1 MGTKLSEIESGSPV
15 SLRISAND
23 KSMRLDAI
31 VKKNISENTMLID
44 LQCDINKKLNFSN
57 VKTDLEFYPD
67 GNVPIKWYN
76 VQVAS
81 MDDSYVVQATSDGSR
96 MNRRNTFRVGISATA
111 KLNTPIPNCP
121 RQVTVRDV
129 SLTGFSISD
138 RKHELPFVIGN
149 TISVSWEDFGH
160 ELDLTGR
167 LIRIETR
174 DDVTIFGFEICN
186 ICKDLSSYISTKQR
200 QQRKK

>member
-15 SLRISAND
+15 SLRISAHE

-31 VKKNISENTMLID
+31 VKRNISENTILID
-44 LQCDINKKLNFSN
+44 LQCDINKKLIFNN

-67 GNVPIKWYN
+67 GNVPIKWYD
-76 VQVAS
+76 VQVAN
-81 MDDSYVVQATSDGSR
+81 MDDGYVVQASSDGSR
-96 MNRRNTFRVGISATA
+96 MNRRDTFRVGISTSAMLKTQ
-111 KLNTPIPNCP
+111 IPNCP
-121 RQVTVRDV
+121 RQVTIRDL

-160 ELDLTGR
+160 ELDLVGR
-167 LIRIETR
+167 VIRIETR
-174 DDVTIFGFEICN
+174 DDVTIFGLEICN
-186 ICKDLSSYISTKQR
+186 ICKDLSSYITTKQR
-200 QQRKK
+200 QSRKK